1 MAKVLVLY
9 YSSYGHIERM
19 ALAEADGA
27 RGAGGDVDIKR
38 VPELLPRKVALASHY
53 KLDQIAPV
61 AQIDDLVNYDAI
73 IFGTPTRFGNMA
85 AQMKNFIDQAGY
97 LWAQDKLIGKVGSVF
112 TATASQHG
120 GQEATI
126 LSFHTVLLHLGF
138 IVVGLPYSFKGK
150 WRSRTCTVSRPMA
163 PPPSLAPT
171 ARACRPRWRSK
182 RRDTR
187 AGMWPESQMLAVACD
202 GPAQTCVMPPAL
214 RPLRRDNAWYAS

>member
-38 VPELLPRKVALASHY
+38 VPELVPRKVALASHY

-61 AQIDDLVNYDAI
+61 AQIEDLVNYDAI

-85 AQMKNFIDQAGY
+85 AQMKNFIDQAGD
-97 LWAQDKLIGKVGSVF
+97 LWAKDKLIGKVGSVF

-126 LSFHTVLLHLGF
+126 LSFHTCYC
-138 IVVGLPYSFKGK
+138 ISDSSSSACRIRSKGK
-150 WRSRTCTVSRPMA
+150 WGSRTCTASRPMA
-163 PPPSLAPT
+163 RPPSLAQT

-187 AGMWPESQMLAVACD
+187 AGM
-202 GPAQTCVMPPAL
+202 
-214 RPLRRDNAWYAS
+214 

>member
-19 ALAEADGA
+19 ALAEADGS

-38 VPELLPRKVALASHY
+38 VPELVPRKVALASNY

-85 AQMKNFIDQAGY
+85 AQMKNFIDQAGD

-138 IVVGLPYSFKGK
+138 IIVGLPYSFEGK
-150 WRSRTCTVSRPMA
+150 WGSRTRTASRPMA
-163 PPPSLAPT
+163 RAPSLAQT
-171 ARACRPRWRSK
+171 ARAYRPRWRSK

-187 AGMWPESQMLAVACD
+187 AGM
-202 GPAQTCVMPPAL
+202 
-214 RPLRRDNAWYAS
+214 